1 MIKSGGVFML
11 VSFVKRDFPE
21 ILLNKEYSNV
31 LPLIEMVKQKAMIN
45 IMFDTEGEKVVR
57 GRLYDYE
64 YMLNYKDG
72 EFVDTLQIEI
82 EQIN

>member
-1 MIKSGGVFML
+1 MTKSGGVFML

-31 LPLIEMVKQKAMIN
+31 LPLIQMVEHKAMIT
-45 IMFDTEGEKVVR
+45 ILFDSEGEKALR

-72 EFVDTLQIEI
+72 EFVDSLEIEI
-82 EQIN
+82 ELE